1 MIKNY
6 LIVTFRNL
14 FRNKAFSVIN
24 VVGLA
29 FGISCSLLTL
39 LWVLDELSMDA
50 FHANRERL
58 YRVMENQAYTD
69 GKTLTTNSTPGPMAP
84 VIKEKFP
91 EIEFASRMTW
101 GERKLFQEKKE
112 GFFEEGR
119 FVDQDFLQMFSFPLQ
134 SGDVNTALKDM
145 HSIVISEKMATKFF
159 GKEEAIGKVLVM
171 DAGESFKVTGVLAPL
186 PPTSSLKFDF
196 LLPFSWYF
204 EKNKQWLDR
213 WDNNNVRTF
222 IQLKQNTDVTLF
234 SSKLERE
241 IDHHVDGDN
250 NISLFIQK
258 YKDAYLHSEFVDG
271 QLVGGR
277 IESVR
282 IFFIVAVLVLLIASI
297 NFMNLTTAQSAK
309 RAKEVG
315 LRKTI
320 GAIQSQLA
328 FQFLSESM
336 IMVFLSSAVAVVL
349 AFLLLP
355 LFNEIAGKELSFNL
369 LTTKSILL
377 LLSVVLFTGLISG
390 SYPALYISGFQPA
403 RVLKGQL
410 RSGSGAARFRKVL
423 VVVQFTLSIVL
434 IISTLVVYRQMD
446 FVQNKDIGLDRNN
459 LIYLY
464 MNGDMSKHADAIR
477 EELMK
482 EPAVEVASLSSANPI
497 DFGNSTSNLTW
508 EGKDPND
515 KILFS
520 NFSVDYNFIESMK
533 MKLMGGRSFKQEIA
547 TDTVNFIIN
556 EAAQEAMG
564 FDNAVDQPLTL
575 WNDRKGKVIGVVQN
589 FHFQSIHTKVE
600 PLFMMY
606 EPDFYSVIFVRFKEG
621 QRTAALQALEKI
633 NKHYAAAYPF
643 EFKQLSE
650 DWDDLYKSEDRFG
663 KLFNYFSFLSI
674 LISCLGLF
682 GLSAFS
688 AEQKTKELGVRKVMG
703 ASVSGL
709 VQLMAKEFAWLVLLA
724 MLIGCSIGWYV
735 MDWWLGTYAYHV
747 EVGIVTIF
755 MAALICFVVS
765 MATVS
770 YHAAKAA
777 MIDPVRSLR
786 YE

>member
-14 FRNKAFSVIN
+14 FRNKAFSFIN
-24 VVGLA
+24 VAGLA

-50 FHANRERL
+50 FHANGERL
-58 YRVMENQAYTD
+58 YRVLENQAYTD
-69 GKTLTTNSTPGPMAP
+69 GKTLTTNSTPGPLAP
-84 VIKEKFP
+84 TIKDKFP

-119 FVDQDFLQMFSFPLQ
+119 FVDQDFLQIFSFPLQ

-145 HSIVISEKMATKFF
+145 HSIVISEKMAIKFF
-159 GKEEAIGKVLVM
+159 GKVDPIGKVLVM

-186 PPTSSLKFDF
+186 PGTSSLKFEF

-213 WDNNNVRTF
+213 WDNNNIRTF
-222 IQLKQNTDVTLF
+222 VLLKQNADPALF
-234 SSKLERE
+234 GSKLERE
-241 IDHHVDGDN
+241 IDSHVDGKN

-258 YKDAYLHSEFVDG
+258 YKDAYLHSEFVNG
-271 QLVGGR
+271 NLVGGR

-320 GAIQSQLA
+320 GAVKSQLA

-336 IMVFLSSAVAVVL
+336 VMVFLSSVLAVVL
-349 AFLLLP
+349 AFMLLP
-355 LFNEIAGKELSFNL
+355 LFNEVAGKELSFNL
-369 LTTKSILL
+369 LTTRSILL
-377 LLSVVLFTGLISG
+377 LLSVVLFTGLLSG

-410 RSGSGAARFRKVL
+410 KSGTGAAQFRKVL

-446 FVQNKDIGLDRNN
+446 FIQNKDIGLERNN
-459 LIYLY
+459 LIYLW
-464 MNGDMSKHADAIR
+464 MNGDMNKHTDVIR
-477 EELMK
+477 EQLSK
-482 EPAVEVASLSSANPI
+482 EPSIEVVSLSSANPI
-497 DFGNSTSNLTW
+497 DFGNSTSNLEW
-508 EGKDPND
+508 EGKDAND

-520 NFSVDYNFIESMK
+520 NFSVDYNFIETMK
-533 MKLMGGRSFKQEIA
+533 MKLIAGRSFKEEYA
-547 TDTVNFIIN
+547 TDTANFIIN

-564 FDNAVDQPLTL
+564 FENAVDQPLTL
-575 WNDRKGKVIGVVQN
+575 WGERKGKVIGVVQN
-589 FHFQSIHTKVE
+589 FHFQSVHAKVE

-606 EPDFYSVIFVRFKEG
+606 EPDWYGVIFMRYKEG

-633 NKHYAAAYPF
+633 NKQYAAAYPF

-650 DWDDLYKSEDRFG
+650 DWDNLYKSEDRFG
-663 KLFNYFSFLSI
+663 KLFNYFSVLSI

-709 VQLMAKEFAWLVLLA
+709 VQLMAKEFAWLVLVA

-735 MDWWLGTYAYHV
+735 MNWWLATYAYHV
-747 EVGIVTIF
+747 EVGIITILIS
-755 MAALICFVVS
+755 AVICFVVS

-777 MIDPVRSLR
+777 MVDPVRSLR

>member
-14 FRNKAFSVIN
+14 FRNKAFSIIN

-50 FHANRERL
+50 FHVNRERL
-58 YRVMENQAYTD
+58 YRVLENQAYTD
-69 GKTLTTNSTPGPMAP
+69 GKILTTNSTPGPMAP

-101 GERKLFQEKKE
+101 PERKLFQEKKE

-145 HSIVISEKMATKFF
+145 HSIVISEKMAIKFF
-159 GKEEAIGKVLVM
+159 GKADAIGKVFVM
-171 DAGESFKVTGVLAPL
+171 DADESFKVTGVLAPL
-186 PPTSSLKFDF
+186 PTTSSLKFDF
-196 LLPFSWYF
+196 LMPFSWYF
-204 EKNKQWLDR
+204 EKNKQWLDQ
-213 WDNNNVRTF
+213 WDNNNIRTF
-222 IQLKQNTDVTLF
+222 VQLKPNVDATLF
-234 SSKLERE
+234 ATKLERE
-241 IDHHVDGDN
+241 IDFHVDGKN

-258 YKDAYLHSEFVDG
+258 YADSYLHSEFVDG
-271 QLVGGR
+271 KLVGGR

-336 IMVFLSSAVAVVL
+336 VMVLLSSFIAVIL
-349 AFLLLP
+349 AFMLLP
-355 LFNEIAGKELSFNL
+355 LFNEVAGKTLSFNL

-410 RSGSGAARFRKVL
+410 RSGTGAARFRKVL
-423 VVVQFTLSIVL
+423 VVVQFTLSIIL
-434 IISTLVVYRQMD
+434 IISTIVVYRQMD

-459 LIYLY
+459 LVYLW
-464 MNGDMSKHADAIR
+464 MNGDMTKHAEAIR

-482 EPAVEVASLSSANPI
+482 NPSVDLVSLSSANPI
-497 DFGNSTSNLTW
+497 DFGNSTSNLEW
-508 EGKDPND
+508 EGKDPNG

-520 NFSVDYNFIESMK
+520 NFSVDYNFIETLK
-533 MKLMGGRSFKQEIA
+533 MKLIGGRSFKQEYA
-547 TDTVNFIIN
+547 TDTANFIIN

-564 FDNAVDQPLTL
+564 FEDAVDQPLTL
-575 WNDRKGKVIGVVQN
+575 WGERKGKIIGVVQN
-589 FHFQSIHTKVE
+589 FHFQSVHSKVE

-606 EPDFYSVIFVRFKEG
+606 EPKWHGVIFMRYKEG

-633 NKHYAAAYPF
+633 NKQYAAAYPF

-650 DWDDLYKSEDRFG
+650 DWDNLYKSEDRFG

-709 VQLMAKEFAWLVLLA
+709 VQLMAKEFAWLVLVA

-747 EVGIVTIF
+747 EVGFVTIIIS
-755 MAALICFVVS
+755 AIICFVVS

>member
-1 MIKNY
+1 MVKNY

-50 FHANRERL
+50 FHVNGERL
-58 YRVMENQAYTD
+58 YRVLENQVYTD

-134 SGDVNTALKDM
+134 SGDVNSALKDN
-145 HSIVISEKMATKFF
+145 HSIVISEKMAIKFF
-159 GKEEAIGKVLVM
+159 GKADPIGKVLVM
-171 DAGESFKVTGVLAPL
+171 DAGESFKVTGVLKPI
-186 PPTSSLKFDF
+186 PSTSSLKFDF

-204 EKNKQWLDR
+204 EKNKQWLDQ

-222 IQLKQNTDVTLF
+222 VQLKPNADAVQFAT
-234 SSKLERE
+234 KLERE

-258 YKDAYLHSEFVDG
+258 FQEAYLHSEFVDG
-271 QLVGGR
+271 KLVGGK

-320 GAIQSQLA
+320 GAVKSQLA

-336 IMVFLSSAVAVVL
+336 VMVLLSSALAIVL
-349 AFLLLP
+349 AFMLLP

-369 LTTKSILL
+369 LTGNSILL
-377 LLSVVLFTGLISG
+377 LMSVVLFTGLISG

-410 RSGSGAARFRKVL
+410 RSGTGAARFRKVL
-423 VVVQFTLSIVL
+423 VVVQFTLSIIL

-459 LIYLY
+459 LVYLW

-482 EPAVEVASLSSANPI
+482 EPAIELASLSSANPI

-533 MKLMGGRSFKQEIA
+533 MKLVGGRSFKQEIA
-547 TDTVNFIIN
+547 TDTANFIIN

-564 FDNAVDQPLTL
+564 FEDAVDQPLTL

-589 FHFQSIHTKVE
+589 FHFQSVHSKVE

-606 EPDFYSVIFVRFKEG
+606 EPDFYNVIFVRFKEG
-621 QRTAALQALEKI
+621 QRTAALQAMEKI

-735 MDWWLGTYAYHV
+735 MNWWLGTYAYHV
-747 EVGIVTIF
+747 EVGIPTILI
-755 MAALICFVVS
+755 AAVICFVVS

>member
-39 LWVLDELSMDA
+39 LWVLDEVNMDA
-50 FHANRERL
+50 FHANSERL
-58 YRVMENQAYTD
+58 FRVLENQSYTD

-101 GERKLFQEKKE
+101 SERKLFQEKKE

-134 SGDVNTALKDM
+134 RGDVNSVLADM
-145 HSIVISEKMATKFF
+145 HSIVISEKMAITFF
-159 GKEEAIGKVLVM
+159 GKSDPIGKVLIM

-186 PPTSSLKFDF
+186 PTTSSLKFDF
-196 LLPFSWYF
+196 LMPFSWYF
-204 EKNKQWLDR
+204 EKNKQWLDQ
-213 WDNNNVRTF
+213 WDNNNIRTF
-222 IQLKQNTDVTLF
+222 VQLKPNVDATLF
-234 SSKLERE
+234 ATKLEHE
-241 IDHHVDGDN
+241 IDFHVDGKN

-258 YKDAYLHSEFVDG
+258 YADSYLHSEFVDG
-271 QLVGGR
+271 KLVGGK

-320 GAIQSQLA
+320 GAVKSQLA
-328 FQFLSESM
+328 LQFLSESM
-336 IMVFLSSAVAVVL
+336 VMVLLSSAIAIVL
-349 AFLLLP
+349 TYILLP
-355 LFNEIAGKELSFNL
+355 LFNEIAGKALSFNV
-369 LTTKSILL
+369 LTIRSSLL
-377 LLSVVLFTGLISG
+377 LVSVILFTGFISG

-410 RSGSGAARFRKVL
+410 RSGTGAARFRKVL

-459 LIYLY
+459 LMYLW
-464 MNGDMSKHADAIR
+464 MNGDMSEHAEAIR

-482 EPAVEVASLSSANPI
+482 EPSVEVVSLSSANPI

-520 NFSVDYNFIESMK
+520 NFSVDYNFLESMK
-533 MKLMGGRSFKQEIA
+533 MKLVGGRSFKQEIA
-547 TDTVNFIIN
+547 TDTANFIIN

-589 FHFQSIHTKVE
+589 FHFQSVHAKVE
-600 PLFMMY
+600 PLFMIC
-606 EPDFYSVIFVRFKEG
+606 EPQWYSIIFVRSKEG
-621 QRTAALQALEKI
+621 QRSAALQALEKI
-633 NKHYAAAYPF
+633 NKQYAAAYPF
-643 EFKQLSE
+643 ECKQLSE
-650 DWDDLYKSEDRFG
+650 DWDNLYKSEDRFG
-663 KLFNYFSFLSI
+663 KLFYYFSFLSI

-735 MDWWLGTYAYHV
+735 MNWWLETYAYHV
-747 EVGIVTIF
+747 EVGIVTILL
-755 MAALICFVVS
+755 AAAICFVVS